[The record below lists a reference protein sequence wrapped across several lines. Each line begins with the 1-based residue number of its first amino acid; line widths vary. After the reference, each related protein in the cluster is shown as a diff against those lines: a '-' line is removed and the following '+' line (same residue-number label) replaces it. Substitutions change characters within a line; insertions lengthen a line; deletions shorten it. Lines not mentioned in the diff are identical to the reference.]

1 MTGADMALCRHAFG
15 LGRREFAVL
24 LGYTGEPR
32 NNWVMIKRYES
43 GKRDIPPT
51 IERLV
56 KLLRWYHHTTGETP
70 DFETELE
77 IA

>member
-1 MTGADMALCRHAFG
+1 MAIVRHSFG
-15 LGRREFAVL
+15 LGRREFAAL

-32 NNWVMIKRYES
+32 NNWVTIKRYETEA
-43 GKRDIPPT
+43 REIPPT

-56 KLLRWYHHTTGETP
+56 LLMRWYHSTYGQAP
-70 DFETELE
+70 DFSNDLE